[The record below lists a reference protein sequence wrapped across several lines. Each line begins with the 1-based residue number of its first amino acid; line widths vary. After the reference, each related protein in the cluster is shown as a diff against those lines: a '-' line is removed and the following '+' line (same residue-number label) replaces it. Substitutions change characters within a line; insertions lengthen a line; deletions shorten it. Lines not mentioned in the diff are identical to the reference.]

1 MKMKMLL
8 VAAMLTFWASS
19 SAIAQQPGT
28 GDKPAEPSV
37 DEKLLDSLGGDLLE
51 GLDDIPTDPSFDQPD
66 GNADPT
72 DKPLI
77 DQLEGEDI
85 GAEGEND
92 LSRISRQMRLVQE
105 RIAQQEVSET
115 TQGLQ
120 KQIVADLDA
129 LIKQIQQQ
137 QKKKQGS
144 PSSSKTQNPGGEVKQ
159 PNNQPNA
166 GQPQQPNEK
175 PSRNSE
181 ERLTERDADP
191 TDAAAMQAMIKRVW
205 GHLPDRVRQ
214 EMQNA
219 SVEEFLPK
227 YQELIEDYFRR
238 LAEEE

>member
-8 VAAMLTFWASS
+8 IAAVLTLWV
-19 SAIAQQPGT
+19 SALALAQQAGT

-51 GLDDIPTDPSFDQPD
+51 GLDDIPADPSFDQPD
-66 GNADPT
+66 ATNPD
-72 DKPLI
+72 DKPLL

-92 LSRISRQMRLVQE
+92 LSRISRQMKLVQA
-105 RIAQQEVSET
+105 RISQQEVSEK
-115 TQGLQ
+115 TQDLQ
-120 KQIVADLDA
+120 KQIVADLNT

-137 QKKKQGS
+137 QKKQQGS

-159 PNNQPNA
+159 PSNQPNA
-166 GQPQQPNEK
+166 GQPQQPNDK

-181 ERLTERDADP
+181 EKLTERDAKP
-191 TDAAAMQAMIKRVW
+191 ADAEAMQALVKRVW

-238 LAEEE
+238 LAEEP

>member
-1 MKMKMLL
+1 MKLSMLL
-8 VAAMLTFWASS
+8 IAAVLSFWASS
-19 SAIAQQPGT
+19 VALAQQAGNA
-28 GDKPAEPSV
+28 DKPAEPSV

-51 GLDDIPTDPSFDQPD
+51 GLDDIPTDPGFDQPD
-66 GNADPT
+66 ATDPS
-72 DKPLI
+72 DKPLL

-92 LSRISRQMRLVQE
+92 LSRISRQMKLVQE
-105 RIAQQEVSET
+105 RIARQEVSEK

-129 LIKQIQQQ
+129 LIQQIQQQ
-137 QKKKQGS
+137 QKKQQGT
-144 PSSSKTQNPGGEVKQ
+144 PSNSKTQNPGGEVKQ
-159 PNNQPNA
+159 PGNQPNA

-175 PSRNSE
+175 PSRDSE
-181 ERLTERDADP
+181 ERLTERDANP
-191 TDAAAMQAMIKRVW
+191 VDAEAMQAMIKRVW

-219 SVEEFLPK
+219 TVEEFLPK

>member
-1 MKMKMLL
+1 MKLTVISVALL
-8 VAAMLTFWASS
+8 LMS
-19 SAIAQQPGT
+19 SAVFAQEVGT

-51 GLDDIPTDPSFDQPD
+51 GLDDIPTDPSFDQPEA
-66 GNADPT
+66 GDPAE
-72 DKPLI
+72 KPLL

-105 RIAQQEVSET
+105 RIAQQEVSEK

-137 QKKKQGS
+137 QKKQQGS
-144 PSSSKTQNPGGEVKQ
+144 PSSSKAQTPGGEVKQ
-159 PNNQPNA
+159 PSNQPNA
-166 GQPQQPNEK
+166 GQPQQPSEK
-175 PSRNSE
+175 PARTSDDELTQRNA
-181 ERLTERDADP
+181 TP

-238 LAEEE
+238 LAEEER